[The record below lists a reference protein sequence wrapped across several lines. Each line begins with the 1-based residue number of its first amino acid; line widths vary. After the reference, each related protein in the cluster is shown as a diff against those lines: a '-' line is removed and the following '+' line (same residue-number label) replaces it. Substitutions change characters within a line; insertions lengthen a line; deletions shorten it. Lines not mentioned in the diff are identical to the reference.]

1 MWWSYFDTH
10 FSTKILFSIFFN
22 FPLTFYLQ
30 AVPGISPTT
39 IAAVK
44 SMASPFFNLL
54 NVCMSFLHS
63 QGWQPSCMPRKSYYS
78 ICKLPIWHHF
88 TKHFLAIQSFPTHC
102 FWYFY
107 HSYIIVFLYHNSST
121 SCIICHL
128 FNYFFKWYL
137 IFSSDIPS
145 ITIYV
150 RKNGSPASTYFLF
163 AIAYNIVLLS
173 SFVVRLPHETDMY
186 ASFDKCDTS
195 FVGKS
200 VLS

>member
-1 MWWSYFDTH
+1 MRSL
-10 FSTKILFSIFFN
+10 S
-22 FPLTFYLQ
+22 
-30 AVPGISPTT
+30 
-39 IAAVK
+39 
-44 SMASPFFNLL
+44 NLL
-54 NVCMSFLHS
+54 YNKIAQNTRNALL
-63 QGWQPSCMPRKSYYS
+63 
-78 ICKLPIWHHF
+78 I
-88 TKHFLAIQSFPTHC
+88 

-173 SFVVRLPHETDMY
+173 SFVIRLPHETDMY

-195 FVGKS
+195 FVGKVEVNQNVS
-200 VLS
+200 INISTSSLTRPDICSC

>member
-1 MWWSYFDTH
+1 MRSL
-10 FSTKILFSIFFN
+10 S
-22 FPLTFYLQ
+22 
-30 AVPGISPTT
+30 
-39 IAAVK
+39 
-44 SMASPFFNLL
+44 NLL
-54 NVCMSFLHS
+54 YNKIAQNTRNALL
-63 QGWQPSCMPRKSYYS
+63 
-78 ICKLPIWHHF
+78 I
-88 TKHFLAIQSFPTHC
+88 

-186 ASFDKCDTS
+186 ASFDKCDTFLCDKVS
-195 FVGKS
+195 FPVSAFFHYHWISK
-200 VLS
+200 